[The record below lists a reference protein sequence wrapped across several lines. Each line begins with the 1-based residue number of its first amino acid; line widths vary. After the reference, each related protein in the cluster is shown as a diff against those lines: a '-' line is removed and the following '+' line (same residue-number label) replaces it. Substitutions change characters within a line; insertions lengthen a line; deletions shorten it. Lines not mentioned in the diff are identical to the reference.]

1 MAEEQILQAKGHVD
15 RELLGDYVS
24 ALKTIR
30 SVRGAIVLLL
40 ILSLLIPLA
49 CFGGVQWGK
58 IRQPAT
64 ATAADLASD
73 DGAPVEDAFGISENR
88 LYTMAQQAMRF
99 TPFVARLMTLMLI
112 FVYLMTTNICLSG
125 RLGGAN
131 DSIVSFFWAVLLML
145 LLIPWQSW
153 IGAGEGVA
161 VFYDLD
167 ALINAHS
174 SLCSEWLVRLAH
186 YVRFLLFPFLGLL
199 TVVVA
204 DIRFGRCYRL
214 VMQRVRQRLESA
226 VR

>member
-1 MAEEQILQAKGHVD
+1 MAEEPNLRVKSSFD

-30 SVRGAIVLLL
+30 AVRGAFALLL

-49 CFGGVQWGK
+49 CFGGVQVDWLH
-58 IRQPAT
+58 QPEPASP
-64 ATAADLASD
+64 AGAVSD
-73 DGAPVEDAFGISENR
+73 DGVSAEGALGISEDR
-88 LYTMAQQAMRF
+88 LYTLALHAMRF
-99 TPFVARLMTLMLI
+99 TPFVARLMTLLLI
-112 FVYLMTTNICLSG
+112 FVYLMSTNICLSG

-131 DSIVSFFWAVLLML
+131 DSIVAFLWAVLLML
-145 LLIPWQSW
+145 LLIPWQRW
-153 IGAGEGVA
+153 IGAGGSVA

-167 ALINAHS
+167 ALLEAQS
-174 SLCSEWLVRLAH
+174 SLGGERMVRLGH

-204 DIRFGRCYRL
+204 DIRFGRCYRQA
-214 VMQRVRQRLESA
+214 MQRIRQRLESA